1 MKYAQN
7 VGKYMR
13 LRQELAV
20 AGHAAGSEP
29 SYVARLRAE
38 ITALERSMALPLRP
52 ADAEWARGCGQPQP
66 SEGELT

>member
-13 LRQELAV
+13 LRQELALV
-20 AGHAAGSEP
+20 CRAARTEP

-38 ITALERSMALPLRP
+38 IAALERTMALPLQQ
-52 ADAEWARGCGQPQP
+52 ADHADLDVVGKSGV
-66 SEGELT
+66 